1 MKKIT
6 KTNLQGLRQLFP
18 VLGKE
23 EMRCHVGGNS
33 DGYYGNDWLNHGY
46 GGYDPDGNYHWHG
59 GYTKDEFDN
68 WEGPWYGGWVYGLGY
83 VYPDVNI
90 YGYQGGTGSGYY
102 GFGYYG
108 YGYVDNGYGDNGGS
122 NDGNKRGDIINSDWA
137 CMFNCMNYLDSSNSA
152 QEYYEYFTSIFGID
166 AFEEGGLP
174 YEYHVTA
181 LRACGFSCEE
191 TSSITGGGYHFLAII
206 DPGNGRTHAVIITEK
221 NGDLV
226 TIYDPSIISDKPE
239 DKSYKVHVGRIK
251 TMYKVK

>member
-1 MKKIT
+1 MEVV
-6 KTNLQGLRQLFP
+6 GLIKSKD
-18 VLGKE
+18 KE
-23 EMRCHVGGNS
+23 AKNQYYNHYLNALNEVVQCAICEFTLEEQPKLAYANS
-33 DGYYGNDWLNHGY
+33 KVYEVI
-46 GGYDPDGNYHWHG
+46 

-122 NDGNKRGDIINSDWA
+122 NDGNKRGDIIKSDWA
-137 CMFNCMNYLDSSNSA
+137 CMFNCMNYLDSSKSA

>member
-1 MKKIT
+1 M
-6 KTNLQGLRQLFP
+6 
-18 VLGKE
+18 V
-23 EMRCHVGGNS
+23 
-33 DGYYGNDWLNHGY
+33 W
-46 GGYDPDGNYHWHG
+46 
-59 GYTKDEFDN
+59 
-68 WEGPWYGGWVYGLGY
+68 GLG
-83 VYPDVNI
+83 VWIGVMFI
-90 YGYQGGTGSGYY
+90 LMLIFYGYQGGTGSGLLWPLA
-102 GFGYYG
+102 YYG

-122 NDGNKRGDIINSDWA
+122 NDGNKRGDIIKSDWA
-137 CMFNCMNYLDSSNSA
+137 CMFNCMNYLDSSKSA